1 MNNLTFV
8 SDKLTDAMALL
19 LADKFV
25 TMSKYQQACADRDLF
40 AEQIRKTIKALG
52 ECVIR
57 RNDAEA
63 MLARLKFQRHEN
75 GVWVN
80 IEL

>member
-1 MNNLTFV
+1 MTTDLTSTF
-8 SDKLTDAMALL
+8 
-19 LADKFV
+19 LANHLV
-25 TMSKYQQACADRDLF
+25 TLSHYQQACADRDAF
-40 AEQIRKTIKALG
+40 AEQVRITVKALG
-52 ECVIR
+52 ECVKR

-63 MLARLKFQRHEN
+63 MLTRLKFQRHEN

>member
-1 MNNLTFV
+1 MTNPDLSTF
-8 SDKLTDAMALL
+8 
-19 LADKFV
+19 LANKFV
-25 TMSKYQQACADRDLF
+25 ALSKYQLACADRDAF
-40 AEQIRKTIKALG
+40 AAQVRATVKALG

-80 IEL
+80 IE

>member
-1 MNNLTFV
+1 MKTESTFLSDTLT
-8 SDKLTDAMALL
+8 SLMALL
-19 LADKFV
+19 LADKFI
-25 TMSKYQQACADRDLF
+25 TLSKYQQACADRDAF
-40 AEQIRKTIKALG
+40 ADQVRKTIKALG

-63 MLARLKFQRHEN
+63 MLNRLKFQRHEN

-80 IEL
+80 HE

>member
-1 MNNLTFV
+1 MNNTTFV
-8 SDKLTDAMALL
+8 SDKLTSLMALL

-25 TMSKYQQACADRDLF
+25 TLSKYQQACADRDAF
-40 AEQIRKTIKALG
+40 ADQINKTIKALG

-63 MLARLKFQRHEN
+63 MLAKLKFQRHEN

-80 IEL
+80 HA

>member
-1 MNNLTFV
+1 MNNPNVSTFLAG
-8 SDKLTDAMALL
+8 KFIALG
-19 LADKFV
+19 
-25 TMSKYQQACADRDLF
+25 KYQQACADRDAF
-40 AEQIRKTIKALG
+40 AAQVRATVKALG

-57 RNDAEA
+57 RNEAEA

-80 IEL
+80 IE

>member
-1 MNNLTFV
+1 MTNPDLSTFLAN
-8 SDKLTDAMALL
+8 KFIAL
-19 LADKFV
+19 
-25 TMSKYQQACADRDLF
+25 SKYQLACADRDAF
-40 AEQIRKTIKALG
+40 AAQVRATVKALG
-52 ECVIR
+52 ECVKR

-80 IEL
+80 IE

>member
-1 MNNLTFV
+1 MTNPDLSTF
-8 SDKLTDAMALL
+8 

-25 TMSKYQQACADRDLF
+25 ALSKYQLACADRDAF
-40 AEQIRKTIKALG
+40 AAQVRQTIKALG
-52 ECVIR
+52 ECVKR

-63 MLARLKFQRHEN
+63 MLTRLKFQRHEN

-80 IEL
+80 IE

>member
-1 MNNLTFV
+1 MTNPDLSTFLAG
-8 SDKLTDAMALL
+8 KFIALG
-19 LADKFV
+19 
-25 TMSKYQQACADRDLF
+25 KYQQACADRDAF
-40 AEQIRKTIKALG
+40 AAQVRQTVKALG

-80 IEL
+80 IE

>member
-1 MNNLTFV
+1 MNNPVSTF
-8 SDKLTDAMALL
+8 
-19 LADKFV
+19 LANHFV
-25 TMSKYQQACADRDLF
+25 TLSKYQQVCADRDLF
-40 AEQIRKTIKALG
+40 ADQIRKTIKALG

-57 RNDAEA
+57 RNEAEA
-63 MLARLKFQRHEN
+63 MLNRLKFQRHEN

>member
-1 MNNLTFV
+1 MNYPNASGFLAARFV
-8 SDKLTDAMALL
+8 DLG
-19 LADKFV
+19 
-25 TMSKYQQACADRDLF
+25 KYQELQKQL
-40 AEQIRKTIKALG
+40 AEKEAETTRIVKALG
-52 ECVIR
+52 EAVKR

-63 MLARLKFQRHEN
+63 MLTRLKFQREEN

>member
-1 MNNLTFV
+1 MTNPVSTFL
-8 SDKLTDAMALL
+8 SNH
-19 LADKFV
+19 FV
-25 TMSKYQQACADRDLF
+25 TLSKYQQACADRDLF
-40 AEQIRKTIKALG
+40 ADQVRKTVKALG

-57 RNDAEA
+57 RNEAET

>member
-1 MNNLTFV
+1 MTNPDNTNVSTF
-8 SDKLTDAMALL
+8 
-19 LADKFV
+19 LADKFIAL
-25 TMSKYQQACADRDLF
+25 SKYQQACADRDLF
-40 AEQIRKTIKALG
+40 AEQVRKTIKALG

-57 RNDAEA
+57 RNEAEA
-63 MLARLKFQRHEN
+63 MLTRLKFQRHEN

>member
-1 MNNLTFV
+1 MTNPNVSTFLAG
-8 SDKLTDAMALL
+8 KFIALG
-19 LADKFV
+19 
-25 TMSKYQQACADRDLF
+25 KYQQACADRDAF
-40 AEQIRKTIKALG
+40 SAQVRATVKALG

-57 RNDAEA
+57 RNEAEA

-80 IEL
+80 IE

>member
-1 MNNLTFV
+1 MTNTSSF
-8 SDKLTDAMALL
+8 

-25 TMSKYQQACADRDLF
+25 TLSKYQQACADRDAL
-40 AEQIRKTIKALG
+40 AEQVRVTVKALG
-52 ECVIR
+52 ECVKR

-63 MLARLKFQRHEN
+63 MLTRLKFQREEN
-75 GVWVN
+75 GVWTN

>member
-1 MNNLTFV
+1 MTNTSSF
-8 SDKLTDAMALL
+8 

-25 TMSKYQQACADRDLF
+25 ALSKYQQACADRDAF
-40 AEQIRKTIKALG
+40 AEQVRVTVKALG
-52 ECVIR
+52 ECVKR

-63 MLARLKFQRHEN
+63 MLTRLKFQREEN
-75 GVWVN
+75 GVWTN

>member
-1 MNNLTFV
+1 MTSPNTSTFLAG
-8 SDKLTDAMALL
+8 KFIALG
-19 LADKFV
+19 
-25 TMSKYQQACADRDLF
+25 KYQQACADRDAF
-40 AEQIRKTIKALG
+40 AAQVRQTVKALG

-80 IEL
+80 IE